1 MLLWPL
7 VISLFTFLS
16 VTLLVYSLKQV
27 SLGSRA
33 AVTERLKVFTSLPS
47 AGEASASPSEERA
60 ARFNLRRLLKL
71 AGRLLAPLAYSKEVE
86 KELLRADIPLRGE
99 EFLVLVIFATLLPP
113 LAVWMLS
120 PNLGLMLPLAAAG
133 LFLPFLWLRVVK
145 SRRIN
150 RFNHQ
155 LADALSVLTG
165 SLRAGYSFLQSAEMV
180 SEESSP
186 PLSDEF
192 SLLVQEIKLGVPTE
206 EALLHL
212 EERVPSSD
220 LSLLITAVL
229 IQRQIGGNL
238 AEVIDNIAHTIRERV
253 RIQGE
258 IKTLTAQG
266 RISGIIVGLLPVALL
281 FLISGI
287 NYEYVSSL
295 FTHPWGRYM
304 LGAGVVAEFIG
315 IMIIRRIVNIEV

>member
-1 MLLWPL
+1 MLWPL
-7 VISLFTFLS
+7 IISLLTFLS

-33 AVTERLKVFTSLPS
+33 AVTERLKVYTSLPS
-47 AGEASASPSEERA
+47 AAEASASTSEEKEG
-60 ARFNLRRLLKL
+60 RFTLRRLLKQVS
-71 AGRLLAPLAYSKEVE
+71 RLLAPLAYSREVE

-99 EFLVLVIFATLLPP
+99 EFLVLVVFTTLLPP
-113 LAVWMLS
+113 LAVWLLS
-120 PNLGLMLPLAAAG
+120 PNPGLVLPLAAAG
-133 LFLPFLWLRVVK
+133 LFLPFLWLRLVK
-145 SRRIN
+145 SHRID

-155 LADALSVLTG
+155 LADALSVLTS
-165 SLRAGYSFLQSAEMV
+165 SLRAGYSFLQSVEMV

-192 SLLVQEIKLGVPTE
+192 SLLVQEIKLGVTTE
-206 EALLHL
+206 EGLLHL

-220 LSLLITAVL
+220 LSLLVTAVL

-266 RISGIIVGLLPVALL
+266 RISGIIVGILPVALL
-281 FLISGI
+281 FIISGI
-287 NYEYVSSL
+287 NYEYMNIL

-304 LGAGVVAEFIG
+304 LGAGVVAELIG